1 MPAEALVAWLVAP
14 VLSLPIPHSGFGWGA
29 PSGGAMPPAEQAEE
43 QANGVAPDAIPET
56 LGFAEPSVAAGG
68 VPEVPPLV
76 EPEAPLPP
84 APPAAG
90 DGLGEAVAAPPIV
103 ELDFS
108 APEEAAS
115 EQAAEA
121 AAPPAK
127 AADDIPLPE
136 IEIIDPVEIDLSG
149 LAEPK
154 GGEPAE
160 PEPAREKLP
169 PTGKGETDPA
179 EPDPPGAAV
188 RNLAEHLRSSRSSG
202 ARAPRPA
209 SAPAS
214 APAPRRGG
222 NAVAAPSGRPAR
234 RQRAPIFGRTPQP
247 PPEAPTEVAA
257 RPNGAAPA
265 AGADRQAAA
274 EPRGLVAGQRNRRLF
289 RRVALAAEIE
299 VNGVA
304 AKLLDLS
311 MGGFAATGT
320 PPLVAQTVLPITI
333 RMTIDGIDI
342 GTKMSARVVYTQ
354 LNRIGGRFVDLTAS
368 QTAFLRYVVT
378 WRGQSVGAI
387 GTTTLLDAITRWPE
401 QRLLPGEVD
410 PNAPKPRGFLSRWIA
425 RLLGRH

>member
-1 MPAEALVAWLVAP
+1 
-14 VLSLPIPHSGFGWGA
+14 
-29 PSGGAMPPAEQAEE
+29 
-43 QANGVAPDAIPET
+43 
-56 LGFAEPSVAAGG
+56 
-68 VPEVPPLV
+68 
-76 EPEAPLPP
+76 
-84 APPAAG
+84 
-90 DGLGEAVAAPPIV
+90 
-103 ELDFS
+103 
-108 APEEAAS
+108 
-115 EQAAEA
+115 
-121 AAPPAK
+121 
-127 AADDIPLPE
+127 
-136 IEIIDPVEIDLSG
+136 
-149 LAEPK
+149 
-154 GGEPAE
+154 
-160 PEPAREKLP
+160 
-169 PTGKGETDPA
+169 
-179 EPDPPGAAV
+179 V

-222 NAVAAPSGRPAR
+222 NAAAAPSGRPAR
-234 RQRAPIFGRTPQP
+234 RQRAPIFGRTPEPQA
-247 PPEAPTEVAA
+247 EAPTEVAA

-311 MGGFAATGT
+311 MGGFAATGI

-410 PNAPKPRGFLSRWIA
+410 PHAPKPRGFLSRWIA